1 MGTEWVAILSLLLG
15 LVIVYANGKEVA
27 YFSTKIFFH
36 SILSIFFSSIEIL
49 SKENIPE
56 HGPIIFTGNHMNQ
69 FVDGAMMLVTNPHQV
84 HSHRQILLITAVL
97 LIKFYR
103 SGFS

>member
-1 MGTEWVAILSLLLG
+1 M
-15 LVIVYANGKEVA
+15 VIVYANGKEVA

-84 HSHRQILLITAVL
+84 EVYKSVTMLFALQHLTN
-97 LIKFYR
+97 KFIIR
-103 SGFS
+103 SGFLLQRVAIKSA